1 MQYFVL
7 HLELS
12 PLYIMMVMEDAVKL
26 QPIYGNSKVFK
37 ARDEHNGV
45 AIAWLCITTT
55 LAFLGSLSSKY

>member
-37 ARDEHNGV
+37 ARDEHSGV
-45 AIAWLCITTT
+45 AIA
-55 LAFLGSLSSKY
+55 